1 MRVDTKFTDE
11 NWFII
16 VRIFFEVETDT
27 VVVHVAQKLTVVQ
40 VLDAFLFDNIV
51 FSKEVVVWDQHFAIS
66 LGKIHNSNVS
76 DNNNNDNNV
85 FSQLY

>member
-1 MRVDTKFTDE
+1 MRVVTKFTDE

-51 FSKEVVVWDQHFAIS
+51 YQTSSAK
-66 LGKIHNSNVS
+66 K
-76 DNNNNDNNV
+76 
-85 FSQLY
+85 